1 MQPLPKHLPALDG
14 LRGVAILLVVLTH
27 CSGGWQ
33 AALSLTQNTR
43 LWAPTFDLPRWLGVV
58 SGEAVH
64 GVTLFFVVSAFT
76 LTRSLAQGA
85 DLRRYVIRRVARV
98 APGYWLAGIAYTL
111 AAGLVPRLWA
121 PDGVAPSDLVVA
133 AVFGSAWQGG
143 ASMAVVPGGW
153 SVSCEVA
160 FYAALPLLL
169 WVIQGRLWR
178 AAALTVTASVAVQI
192 AARHGIVAHTWSYVP
207 QYINPMVQAPVFLC
221 GITAALLVRHSH
233 LPYLPYCPYVLL
245 ALAIFAVPFNPVGE
259 WYLQHHLAFAVLAAA
274 AVALAATRPP
284 RLLGSAVMRRVGE
297 VSYSMYLVHFALLS
311 PSLWLAER
319 LVPADHWQTL
329 ALHLLL
335 TSSTSFVAATVLH
348 RWVEVPGIALG
359 RALIRRLPSQKSP
372 ELVYRPTL

>member
-1 MQPLPKHLPALDG
+1 MQSLPKHLPALDG

-33 AALSLTQNTR
+33 AALSLTQNTQ

-58 SGEAVH
+58 AGQAVH

-76 LTRSLAQGA
+76 LTLSLAQGA
-85 DLRRYVIRRVARV
+85 DLRRYVIRRIARV

-111 AAGLVPRLWA
+111 AAGLVARLWA
-121 PDGVAPSDLVVA
+121 PDGVAPSDLAVA

-169 WVIQGRLWR
+169 WAIQGRLWR
-178 AAALTVTASVAVQI
+178 AAALTVMASVAVQI
-192 AARHGIVAHTWSYVP
+192 AAWHGIATHAWSYAP

-221 GITAALLVRHSH
+221 GITAALLIRRFS
-233 LPYLPYCPYVLL
+233 LPYLPYRPYVLL
-245 ALAIFAVPFNPVGE
+245 ALAILAVPFNPIGE
-259 WYLQHHLAFAVLAAA
+259 WYLQHHLAFAALVAV
-274 AVALAATRPP
+274 AVALSATHPP
-284 RLLGSAVMRRVGE
+284 RLLASAVMRRVGE

-319 LVPADHWQTL
+319 LVPADHWPTL
-329 ALHLLL
+329 AVHLLL
-335 TSSTSFVAATVLH
+335 TTSTSFVAATILH

-359 RALIRRLPSQKSP
+359 RVLIRRLPSNKLP
-372 ELVYRPTL
+372 ELVYSPT